1 MVKKLSIREV
11 LSKNPGSPKTV
22 KIRERVI
29 LWLKTWK
36 HDNCVV
42 NITKMRD
49 ASKEYKK
56 ALKQNR
62 RDYYKEMN
70 CNIKK
75 LHSTD
80 PKAYWNMLKSK
91 NSRNHEMPNLKDFE
105 NHFGSLNAA
114 WVMKFL
120 MMMKRNS

>member
-1 MVKKLSIREV
+1 M
-11 LSKNPGSPKTV
+11 
-22 KIRERVI
+22 
-29 LWLKTWK
+29 
-36 HDNCVV
+36 
-42 NITKMRD
+42 
-49 ASKEYKK
+49 
-56 ALKQNR
+56 KQNR

-105 NHFGSLNAA
+105 NHFGSLNAGDEILNDDEEKF
-114 WVMKFL
+114 MK
-120 MMMKRNS
+120 SAHE